1 MLQPGASP
9 QAIRLEIAGARRLR
23 LEHGDLVLTTP
34 SEDVRLRSPRIY
46 QETNGA
52 RHQVRGRYVIR
63 ANGEVGFEVAAYDH
77 RESW

>member
-9 QAIRLEIAGARRLR
+9 QAIRLGIAGARRLR

-34 SEDVRLRSPRIY
+34 SEDVRLRSLRIY

-52 RHQVRGRYVIR
+52 RHQVRGRYV
-63 ANGEVGFEVAAYDH
+63 GEVGFEVAAYDH